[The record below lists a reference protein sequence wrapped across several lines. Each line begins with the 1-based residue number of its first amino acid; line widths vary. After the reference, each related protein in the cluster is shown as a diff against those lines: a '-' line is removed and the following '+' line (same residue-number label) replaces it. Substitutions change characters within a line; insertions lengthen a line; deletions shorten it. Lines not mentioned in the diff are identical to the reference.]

1 MERHRQVG
9 RLLQNVAGIGE
20 LEMLNLAGCILR
32 GSGSSL
38 HRLAAEGRMVLR
50 LSSSDAVVELWWL
63 LHPRSASKDRGRI
76 LLDQLLRQDA
86 GLLLNRGPLLRLG
99 RHDPVLALPLHLRD
113 SLGRQRHGSWALRSS
128 CSPLKEP
135 LQLLVLLLAVACG
148 AISFSH
154 LREFGLGLKG
164 ELLKQFATEL
174 LLLLIDGMLLAERR
188 HRLFEFSVTERVQA
202 LQTLDEPACVPH
214 RK

>member
-63 LHPRSASKDRGRI
+63 LHPGSAS
-76 LLDQLLRQDA
+76 
-86 GLLLNRGPLLRLG
+86 
-99 RHDPVLALPLHLRD
+99 
-113 SLGRQRHGSWALRSS
+113 
-128 CSPLKEP
+128 
-135 LQLLVLLLAVACG
+135 
-148 AISFSH
+148 
-154 LREFGLGLKG
+154 
-164 ELLKQFATEL
+164 
-174 LLLLIDGMLLAERR
+174 
-188 HRLFEFSVTERVQA
+188 
-202 LQTLDEPACVPH
+202 
-214 RK
+214 